1 VPVGM
6 ERSHV
11 LTGKLQARTAWP
23 VLRFVEIIRQFVARK
38 FIPKGPRAPSE
49 RPRVWWVMGLMS
61 ERRNA
66 RRYDLS
72 LPIMIRAAAQ
82 GMAETQKGK
91 TRDISTRGLYF
102 VIDQDLRD
110 GSELDIM
117 LTLPREMT
125 NGDEVLVKA
134 SGKVVRVEERLED
147 GSLRRGVAAII
158 ERYDIMRGSAS
169 A

>member
-1 VPVGM
+1 
-6 ERSHV
+6 
-11 LTGKLQARTAWP
+11 
-23 VLRFVEIIRQFVARK
+23 
-38 FIPKGPRAPSE
+38 
-49 RPRVWWVMGLMS
+49 MS
-61 ERRNA
+61 ERRGA

-72 LPIMIRAAAQ
+72 LPVMVRIPAQ
-82 GMAETQKGK
+82 GFAETQNGK

-102 VIDQDLRD
+102 VVDQDVCE

-134 SGKVVRVEERLED
+134 SGKIVRVETRMED
-147 GSLRRGVAAII
+147 GNAKQGVAAVIQ
-158 ERYDIMRGSAS
+158 RYDIMRGTAN

>member
-1 VPVGM
+1 
-6 ERSHV
+6 
-11 LTGKLQARTAWP
+11 
-23 VLRFVEIIRQFVARK
+23 
-38 FIPKGPRAPSE
+38 
-49 RPRVWWVMGLMS
+49 
-61 ERRNA
+61 
-66 RRYDLS
+66 
-72 LPIMIRAAAQ
+72 
-82 GMAETQKGK
+82 MAETQKGK

-147 GSLRRGVAAII
+147 GSLRRGIAAII
-158 ERYDIMRGSAS
+158 ERYDIMRGSPTA
-169 A
+169 

>member
-1 VPVGM
+1 
-6 ERSHV
+6 
-11 LTGKLQARTAWP
+11 
-23 VLRFVEIIRQFVARK
+23 
-38 FIPKGPRAPSE
+38 
-49 RPRVWWVMGLMS
+49 
-61 ERRNA
+61 
-66 RRYDLS
+66 
-72 LPIMIRAAAQ
+72 
-82 GMAETQKGK
+82 MAETQKGK

-117 LTLPREMT
+117 LTLPAEMT
-125 NGDEVLVKA
+125 NGEEVLVKA

-158 ERYDIMRGSAS
+158 ERYDIMRGSAM